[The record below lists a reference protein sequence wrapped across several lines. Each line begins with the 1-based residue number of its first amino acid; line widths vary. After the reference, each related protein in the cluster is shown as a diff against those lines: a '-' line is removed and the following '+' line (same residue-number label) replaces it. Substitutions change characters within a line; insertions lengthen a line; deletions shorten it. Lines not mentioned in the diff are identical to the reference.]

1 MMDSE
6 QEFSFPWWQRPKGG
20 GNTMGYNW
28 ATGSSH
34 RLPIITELPCFM
46 SMKTDDLHPAITAS
60 YSQSIHICLSVSV
73 CVCLCLPM
81 SVCVCLCLF
90 VSLSSSVSLCLS
102 IYVPLSISVSGSV

>member
-73 CVCLCLPM
+73 CVCL
-81 SVCVCLCLF
+81 
-90 VSLSSSVSLCLS
+90 SLSLALSLSASLSMSLCLS
-102 IYVPLSISVSGSV
+102 LSLGLSS